1 MAACTE
7 SQEMV
12 GFVLMLSVLFV
23 ILHWLKA
30 VVN

>member
-7 SQEMV
+7 SQEV
-12 GFVLMLSVLFV
+12 VELVLMLSVLFV
-23 ILHWLKA
+23 ILHWWKA